1 MIRNRV
7 RRVVGFVSLS
17 TRRLYVRATRTA
29 TRRTAATVAGVA
41 VAIALLVIASGLAVG
56 LATQTTIYSDDV
68 DYWIVPEGGGDT
80 SALVAVD
87 GPQFGEA
94 HATTARIES
103 LDGVQYATPVLTT
116 VQYVEGPSDGA
127 NLLFVGIIPRNGMDS
142 IAGVPA
148 EGLTVP
154 TATALKEPNREWRGE
169 VVLSAS
175 AATQLGIENTSAT
188 TTMQVDGSAFT
199 VTRIAE
205 SGAATQLP
213 IALVQLTDLQRLTG
227 SDEFDTA
234 DQYLVSTTDPGVRS
248 ELEAIHA
255 QSSVNTR
262 ADLTATQIAETDTA
276 LAIAIG
282 AFLITFV
289 VGSLFVVMT
298 AGLEL
303 TTDAATVATLSA
315 MGVSRRSQLTLAG
328 GQTLFVTLLGGGLG
342 AALGLGGLYLTNEIV
357 ARSVLSVPV
366 ASTHPALLGY
376 GVLASLVIGVITV
389 PYVWYLIG
397 QISAEEVL
405 R

>member
-1 MIRNRV
+1 MIRDRLQRV
-7 RRVVGFVSLS
+7 IGFVSLS
-17 TRRLYVRATRTA
+17 ARRLYVRGTRTA

-56 LATQTTIYSDDV
+56 LATQTTVYGDNV

-94 HATTARIES
+94 HATTTRIES
-103 LDGVQYATPVLTT
+103 LDGVRYATPVLTT
-116 VQYVEGPSDGA
+116 VQYVEGPDDGA
-127 NLLFVGIIPRNGMDS
+127 NLLFVGIIPREGMDS
-142 IAGVPA
+142 IAGLPV

-154 TATALKEPNREWRGE
+154 AVTDEPDREWHGE
-169 VVLSAS
+169 AALSES
-175 AATQLGIENTSAT
+175 AAIQLGIESTGSEE
-188 TTMQVDGSAFT
+188 MQVDGNTFQ
-199 VTRIAE
+199 VTQITQ

-234 DQYLVSTTDPGVRS
+234 DQYLVSTRDPGVRT
-248 ELEAIHA
+248 ELAAIHS

-262 ADLTATQIAETDTA
+262 ADLTAAQIAETDSA
-276 LAIAIG
+276 LAIGIG

-303 TTDAATVATLSA
+303 TTDAATIATLSA
-315 MGVSRRSQLTLAG
+315 MGISRRSQLTLAG
-328 GQTLFVTLLGGGLG
+328 GQTLFVTLLGGIIGAVVGLG
-342 AALGLGGLYLTNEIV
+342 SLYVINSAVTRV
-357 ARSVLSVPV
+357 ALSVPF
-366 ASTHPALLGY
+366 ASTHPALVAY
-376 GVLASLVIGVITV
+376 GVLASLVIGVIAV
-389 PYVWYLIG
+389 PYVRYLIG
-397 QISAEEVL
+397 QISTEEVM